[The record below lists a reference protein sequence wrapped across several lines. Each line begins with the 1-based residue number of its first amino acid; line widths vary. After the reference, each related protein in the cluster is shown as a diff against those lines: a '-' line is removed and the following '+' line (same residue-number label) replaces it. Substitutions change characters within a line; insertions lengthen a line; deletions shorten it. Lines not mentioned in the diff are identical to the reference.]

1 MSKHILT
8 ADGHLYHY
16 DLAGDELYHYGIK
29 GMKWGKRKAEDPT
42 GMATI
47 RRSYRNQS
55 KAYGT
60 TYRNQM
66 KSAGATFKN
75 QYKDARAAY
84 KNQQAALK
92 SERKA
97 AIKAQKETPEYKAA
111 QKARRKKVL
120 IAGTAVAATALA
132 AYGTYKVSKI
142 AQGQIKNKAFELGRD
157 HTNRLLDKAGVTDH
171 WTRAEAINKSIVSDR
186 NLTTRQ
192 ALQRIRYNRTGLGNG
207 FYTSIGE
214 YTKRQ

>member
-8 ADGHLYHY
+8 ADGLLYHY
-16 DLAGDELYHYGIK
+16 DLAGDELCHYGIK

-42 GMATI
+42 GMRSI

-66 KSAGATFKN
+66 KSAGVTFKN

-111 QKARRKKVL
+111 QKARRKKALV
-120 IAGTAVAATALA
+120 AGTAVAATALA
-132 AYGTYKVSKI
+132 AYGTYKVSKL
-142 AQGQIKNKAFELGRD
+142 AQDKIKSKAIEIGQERTKRM
-157 HTNRLLDKAGVTDH
+157 LDKAGVTFGPARDG
-171 WTRAEAINKSIVSDR
+171 ALNKAWYADE

-192 ALQRIRYNRTGLGNG
+192 ALKRIRYNRTGLG
-207 FYTSIGE
+207 SPLI
-214 YTKRQ
+214 

>member
-8 ADGHLYHY
+8 ANGHLYHC
-16 DLAGDELYHYGIK
+16 DPTGDELYHYGIP

-42 GMATI
+42 GMRSI
-47 RRSYRNQS
+47 RRSYRNQN
-55 KAYGT
+55 KAAGA

-111 QKARRKKVL
+111 QKARRKKAL
-120 IAGTAVAATALA
+120 IAGTAVVATALA

-142 AQGQIKNKAFELGRD
+142 AQGKIKSKARDLGQA
-157 HTNRLLDKAGVTDH
+157 HVERLLNKAGVTNESI
-171 WTRAEAINKSIVSDR
+171 RIAASNKAWDADS
-186 NLTTRQ
+186 NLSTRQ
-192 ALQRIRYNRTGLGNG
+192 ALSRIRYNRTGLGNG
-207 FYTSIGE
+207 VYTSIGE
-214 YTKRQ
+214 YTKRR